1 MLKASF
7 QQFEFSKHR
16 HDDLTIGVIEKG
28 AEGLYYRGNNI
39 VIPENQIVT
48 INPAEVHTG
57 FAGCHTGWKYRMFYF
72 ELAMVQRHFEQSD
85 QDVLPFIKSPILNDP
100 ELFSLLRQLHIAIEE
115 PAFDITKE
123 S

>member
-1 MLKASF
+1 
-7 QQFEFSKHR
+7 
-16 HDDLTIGVIEKG
+16 
-28 AEGLYYRGNNI
+28 
-39 VIPENQIVT
+39 
-48 INPAEVHTG
+48 
-57 FAGCHTGWKYRMFYF
+57 MFYF

>member
-1 MLKASF
+1 
-7 QQFEFSKHR
+7 
-16 HDDLTIGVIEKG
+16 
-28 AEGLYYRGNNI
+28 
-39 VIPENQIVT
+39 
-48 INPAEVHTG
+48 
-57 FAGCHTGWKYRMFYF
+57 MFYF

-123 S
+123 SWRFALKCSLSGMVITQS